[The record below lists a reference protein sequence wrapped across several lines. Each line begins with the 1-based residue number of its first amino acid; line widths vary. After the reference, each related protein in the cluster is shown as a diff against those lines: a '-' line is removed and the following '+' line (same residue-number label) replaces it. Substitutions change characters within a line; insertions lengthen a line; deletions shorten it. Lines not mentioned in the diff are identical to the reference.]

1 MAASLLLC
9 RPLQRVRTTV
19 VLRASGRER
28 HFLATKKAQSKGGA
42 APALKAKSA
51 SAPVA
56 KTVAK
61 PVAKAAATKASAKPA
76 PAAASKPASKSASK
90 PASKSPSS
98 LIAKSGTKRPAA
110 AASSKSSATKP
121 APAKPTSTK
130 SASGKPDAKK
140 SAGKKVEAKKP
151 AATKPALAAKT
162 SSAKGA
168 ATKPAAT
175 KVSPAAVKSAAAP
188 AKSSPAAPAAK
199 TSKTKALTIKPA
211 SGKAAIA
218 KPVDAK
224 SAIGAKGAKA
234 AKGDPKGAK
243 AKQDP
248 SETPNVPKK
257 GPIDLAQHKSV
268 AAVAAAMLN
277 ARNDGTDFIMI
288 NGRRVRA
295 ISTKGITP
303 AKKSKA
309 AAAAIVVPPTDLQI
323 KLIKTKLSKKEL
335 EEYRN
340 LLLAKRRQLF
350 AMLNGMEQEA
360 LRSPGGQLSNMP
372 VHMADMGSDVYEQD
386 FTLGMA
392 EAERKILVEIDAAL
406 QRIEDKTFGVCQM
419 SGKPISKARLD
430 AKPWAKYTIEAERII
445 ESNGTR

>member
-1 MAASLLLC
+1 M
-9 RPLQRVRTTV
+9 
-19 VLRASGRER
+19 
-28 HFLATKKAQSKGGA
+28 ATKKAQSKGGA

-56 KTVAK
+56 KTAAK

-76 PAAASKPASKSASK
+76 PAAASKSASK

-110 AASSKSSATKP
+110 AAASKSSPTKP
-121 APAKPTSTK
+121 APAKSTSTK
-130 SASGKPDAKK
+130 AASEKPDTKK

-151 AATKPALAAKT
+151 TATKPALAAKT

-175 KVSPAAVKSAAAP
+175 KVSPAATKVSPAVVKSAAAP
-188 AKSSPAAPAAK
+188 AKSSSAPAAPTAK
-199 TSKTKALTIKPA
+199 TSNTKALTIKPA

-224 SAIGAKGAKA
+224 SAKNAKA
-234 AKGDPKGAK
+234 DAKGAK

-248 SETPNVPKK
+248 SEAPNVPKK